1 MEKIPR
7 RGRVPAQLS
16 EKLKNEWILRCV
28 SNVQRRGRLSTQFR
42 QRLENEWVPL
52 IEFISKDPELDI
64 QLRDNYISIYF
75 DGGEILKISPDKL
88 SLNMWYFKSNI
99 DSEKQQ
105 HTDCKDIVNG
115 LLAPLASARNEL
127 LSTLVEK
134 NDYSGYFRRAKEFVA
149 QWVERHKR
157 YERKKLH
164 EIACSNREFSP
175 HNNLVV
181 IDLEFTVD
189 WYKPY
194 NNSQGK
200 VGKRKVPKFDII
212 TVDQSGQLYAIILQD
227 NLRTGS
233 DRTKQSLNAYKQD
246 FYLTIGD
253 NTPLNDFAQE
263 MNEVLETKQEL
274 GLLPKSLKIDTSALP
289 KFAVAFSI
297 GTKPKRYNGITV
309 NIVNSNDKLYL
320 NLQNENN

>member
-7 RGRVPAQLS
+7 RGILS
-16 EKLKNEWILRCV
+16 A
-28 SNVQRRGRLSTQFR
+28 QFR

-52 IEFISKDPELDI
+52 IEFISKDPELDV
-64 QLRDNYISIYF
+64 QLRDNYINVYYNGGKILRISQTGPSINSLYF
-75 DGGEILKISPDKL
+75 YKHNE
-88 SLNMWYFKSNI
+88 NF
-99 DSEKQQ
+99 EKALR
-105 HTDCKDIVNG
+105 DM
-115 LLAPLASARNEL
+115 ASARNKL
-127 LSTLVEK
+127 LAVLNEE
-134 NDYSGYFRRAKEFVA
+134 NDISSFFKQAKELIS
-149 QWVERHKR
+149 ELMMRRKC

-164 EIACSNREFSP
+164 EIACSNRVFSS

-181 IDLEFTVD
+181 IDIEFAVG

-200 VGKRKVPKFDII
+200 GGKRKVPKFDII
-212 TVDQSGQLYAIILQD
+212 AVDQSGQLYAIVLQD
-227 NLRTGS
+227 NLRTDG

-253 NTPLNDFAQE
+253 DTPLNDFAQE

-274 GLLPKSLKIDTSALP
+274 GLLPKSLKIDTDALP
-289 KFAVAFSI
+289 KFAVAFSV
-297 GTKPKRYNGITV
+297 GTKPKRYDGITV